1 MYLGV
6 RKGHQITSQKIVL
19 ESIDDKSHLGSQI
32 EDNRLQLQQDLTMR
46 VQSQEVYFHFTY

>member
-1 MYLGV
+1 MRLGV
-6 RKGHQITSQKIVL
+6 RNGHQITSQKIVV

-46 VQSQEVYFHFTY
+46 VQSQEVYFHLS